1 MTPEEELHTAAQSLR
16 EEGRRSFEVAVPLA
30 ELLEHMAG
38 RPGAS
43 FADLGAALGVAR
55 VINGGAQ

>member
-1 MTPEEELHTAAQSLR
+1 MTPEEELLAAAESLR
-16 EEGRRSFEVAVPLA
+16 EEGLRSFEVALPLA
-30 ELLEHMAG
+30 ELLEHMAS
-38 RPGAS
+38 RPGRS